1 MLVGFEVLLL
11 LVVPQQSFPLF
22 VSHTFGCEVV
32 VRLVRPRLV
41 WSGLALFAPHFF
53 HHECST
59 RTISD
64 SLEEELWQPV
74 GMVLGRDV

>member
-22 VSHTFGCEVV
+22 ISHTFGCEVV

-41 WSGLALFAPHFF
+41 WSCFVCSSLFSPRMLDAYHIGFIGGGVMAT
-53 HHECST
+53 SGNGAG
-59 RTISD
+59 S
-64 SLEEELWQPV
+64 
-74 GMVLGRDV
+74 

>member
-22 VSHTFGCEVV
+22 VSHLLAVKLWCG
-32 VRLVRPRLV
+32 RD
-41 WSGLALFAPHFF
+41 WSGPVLFAPHFF

-59 RTISD
+59 RIISD